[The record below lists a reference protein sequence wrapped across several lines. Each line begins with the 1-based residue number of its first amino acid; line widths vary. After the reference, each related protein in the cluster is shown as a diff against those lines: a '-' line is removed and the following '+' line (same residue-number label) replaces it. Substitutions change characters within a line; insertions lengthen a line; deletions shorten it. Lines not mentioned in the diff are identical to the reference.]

1 MLMQAL
7 ASAKVGDTLALKVAR
22 GSETVEVT
30 VTLGE
35 NPNQTGK
42 AFIGISVSPAPMRI
56 PLDGSDILPSFGGSN
71 P

>member
-1 MLMQAL
+1 MQTL
-7 ASAKVGDTLALKVAR
+7 ASAKVGDALTLKVAR

-35 NPNQTGK
+35 NPNQPGK
-42 AFIGISVSPAPMRI
+42 AFIGISVLPAPLRI
-56 PLDGSDILPSFGGSN
+56 PLDGSNSLPNFGGRN

>member
-1 MLMQAL
+1 MQAL
-7 ASAKVGDTLALKVAR
+7 ASANVGDAFTLKVAR

-35 NPNQTGK
+35 NPNETGR
-42 AFIGISVSPAPMRI
+42 AYIGISVSPAPLRI
-56 PLDGSDILPSFGGSN
+56 PLDASNSLPNFGGSN